1 MARAKKIGVDYYS
14 HDVGAQKKQ
23 TVKALRSRFGNDGYA
38 FWFILLELLGEREG
52 LYMDCS
58 DEATWI
64 YLCTEVM
71 IDEDKVTDMLNFLGR
86 LGAIDKDLW
95 AVDKIIWCQ
104 NFTDRLAG
112 VFEKRKLTKPEK
124 PISKMVSA
132 TKTNISASEMPV
144 SASEMQQSK
153 VKESK
158 EKKSKVNTTVEVYTA
173 PVDNSDDGTVDGL
186 DFDFLNQ
193 EQKTETEPGENSVNE
208 DIDCFWDVFK
218 TVYPRKRGIS
228 VPMAKD
234 ALKKFL
240 ARGGDQADLISAA
253 VKYGRTVVESKTEE
267 QFMKTPHVF
276 AAGYFK
282 TFVPRYRRGC
292 PECHGEGYI
301 EGPDG
306 NMVECKCVDRYKEW
320 KV

>member
-38 FWFILLELLGEREG
+38 FWFILLELIGERDG

-104 NFTDRLAG
+104 NFTDRLADVFKKRG
-112 VFEKRKLTKPEK
+112 VPKPEK

-132 TKTNISASEMPV
+132 TKINISATEMPI
-144 SASEMQQSK
+144 SATEMQQSK

-158 EKKSKVNTTVEVYTA
+158 VKNSKVNTTLEVDTT
-173 PVDNSDDGTVDGL
+173 PVDNSDYDSVDGTV
-186 DFDFLNQ
+186 FNNNFNQ
-193 EQKTETEPGENSVNE
+193 EKGTEPEVMPSENVVD
-208 DIDCFWDVFK
+208 DIWLALK
-218 TVYPRKRGIS
+218 SVYPRHRGIS

-234 ALKKFL
+234 ALRKFL
-240 ARGGDQADLISAA
+240 EHGGDRNDLIVAA
-253 VKYGRTVVESKTEE
+253 VKYGRSVAENKLDE

-276 AAGYFK
+276 IAGYFK
-282 TFVPRYRRGC
+282 SFVPKYRRSC
-292 PECHGEGYI
+292 PDCHGEGFVH
-301 EGPDG
+301 GTDG
-306 NMVECKCVDRYKEW
+306 NMVECCCVDRYKEW
-320 KV
+320 KA

>member
-38 FWFILLELLGEREG
+38 FWFILLELLGERDG

-71 IDEDKVTDMLNFLGR
+71 IDEEKVTDMLNFLGR

-104 NFTDRLAG
+104 NFTDRLADVFKKRG
-112 VFEKRKLTKPEK
+112 VPKPEK
-124 PISKMVSA
+124 PISKKVSA
-132 TKTNISASEMPV
+132 SEMPVSASEMPV

-193 EQKTETEPGENSVNE
+193 EPRTEFSAKPLVE
-208 DIDCFWDVFK
+208 DVDHFWDAFK
-218 TVYPRKRGIS
+218 AVYPRKRGIS

-240 ARGGDQADLISAA
+240 ARGGDQADLITAA
-253 VKYGRTVVESKTEE
+253 VKYGRAVAESKTDE

-282 TFVPRYRRGC
+282 SFVPRYRRGC

-301 EGPDG
+301 KGPDG
-306 NMVECKCVDRYKEW
+306 NMVECCCVDRYKEW